1 MATSEERTKE
11 LTRIYKRDK
20 CVQASVVVEEAKPKS
35 SPIHDEFE
43 WNDKV
48 AGHQYRLGQA
58 RRMIRITPIRMETGA
73 RQRLVHVPSVQL
85 EQPTAQI
92 VEREGVYKPI
102 RTVAQ
107 NDADYQAAL
116 QELLGKLHAAERAVM
131 DLKKASGEKVSLLPT
146 LSDALKVAK
155 QTVRL
160 MMQEAA

>member
-1 MATSEERTKE
+1 MTTSDIRTAE

-20 CVQASVVVEEAKPKS
+20 CVQASVVVQEAKPKS
-35 SPIHDEFE
+35 SPIHDEFT
-43 WNDKV
+43 WSDKE

-58 RRMIRITPIRMETGA
+58 RQMIRITPIRMETGVI
-73 RQRLVHVPSVQL
+73 QRLVHVPSVTL
-85 EQPTAQI
+85 NQPTAQI

-102 RTVAQ
+102 REVAKDQ
-107 NDADYQAAL
+107 ADCHAAL
-116 QELLGKLHAAERAVM
+116 GELMAKLRAAERAVM
-131 DLKKASGEKVSLLPT
+131 ELKNAAGANTKLLPT